1 MTNATTVAAA
11 DLRSYLE
18 RIEHLESEKKA
29 LAEDIKEVFAEAK
42 GTGFDVKA
50 MKAILKKRAMDK
62 GERDEQEALI
72 DLYTEALENLGVA

>member
-1 MTNATTVAAA
+1 MTNTATVAAA

-18 RIEHLESEKKA
+18 RIERLESEKKA

-42 GTGFDVKA
+42 GTGLDVKA

-72 DLYTEALENLGVA
+72 DLYTEALEALGVA